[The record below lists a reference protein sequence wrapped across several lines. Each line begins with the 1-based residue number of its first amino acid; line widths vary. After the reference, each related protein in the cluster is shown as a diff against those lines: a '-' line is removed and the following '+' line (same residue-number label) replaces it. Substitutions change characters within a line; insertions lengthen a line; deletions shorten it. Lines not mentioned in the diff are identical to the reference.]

1 MEEKRVSPM
10 AYPANSRASK
20 EKKEKNKPENAP
32 AEPREIKP
40 VVSKSA
46 KEAKKGPIKR
56 LMAKLFA
63 DDFDDIKTNIVSDTI
78 IPALR
83 DMLFDAVSGGL
94 SMVLYGETY
103 SSHKYRK
110 SKSHIDYGKISSGPG
125 SSRERRERKSEL
137 SSSVEDLAFEYRE
150 DAVAVLDEIMEI
162 METYD
167 MVSIADVYSLAGIPT
182 QHTDNKYG
190 WDNPADVAKMK
201 IARSGR
207 DWVLKLPKPYPID

>member
-1 MEEKRVSPM
+1 MEERRVSPM
-10 AYPANSRASK
+10 AYPANSHASK
-20 EKKEKNKPENAP
+20 EKKDQTKAEKAP
-32 AEPREIKP
+32 AEPKEIKS

-56 LMAKLFA
+56 LMGKLFA
-63 DDFDDIKTNIVSDTI
+63 DDFDDIKTSIISDTV

-83 DMLFDAVSGGL
+83 DMFFDAISGGL

-103 SSHKYRK
+103 SGHKYRK
-110 SKSHIDYGKISSGPG
+110 SKGYTDYGKISSVVG
-125 SSRERRERKSEL
+125 SSRERRERKNEL

-150 DAVAVLDEIMEI
+150 DAVAVLDEIMDI

-190 WDNPADVAKMK
+190 WDNPTDIAKMK

-207 DWVLKLPKPYPID
+207 DWVLKLPRPYPID